1 MRKSNVTLKHCQ
13 FQHDRIESMKL
24 LLGKKL
30 KISESVDWNYFG
42 NKTEGWVMQ
51 DLVDLTE
58 KAAFHAWKRHGNF
71 LSPIIFY
78 CCEQ

>member
-1 MRKSNVTLKHCQ
+1 
-13 FQHDRIESMKL
+13 MKL
-24 LLGKKL
+24 LLNKKL
-30 KISESVDWNYFG
+30 KISEEMDWNYFG

-71 LSPIIFY
+71 FLFVLNKFHILSKIIVF
-78 CCEQ
+78 CSQ